1 MDQAQEHNMLPRDA
15 LRCLWM
21 DAGVVDFKLCD
32 RFFQCD
38 ECPFEARLRSQ
49 ATEPGE
55 KNGRSV
61 RQTSNGSENFKEY
74 FEKQVDSLLDPF
86 NNLDL
91 PQDRMYSSNHT
102 WFQWSREEFIVGIDH
117 CATRL
122 LGPISTIVLPEPP
135 MKTLASSP
143 CAWVVQQDG
152 AIALQTAL
160 AGTITAI
167 NEKAKENP
175 SLVTNAPY
183 TLGWIFKMRPENCSV
198 DCLLS
203 AENAQ
208 AFFHRQSAALRHD
221 IIHHFAEL
229 SANVGSTLP
238 DGGRHLQSVQDM
250 LGRRTYFSIIAPL
263 FASRPS

>member
-1 MDQAQEHNMLPRDA
+1 MLPRDA

-32 RFFQCD
+32 RFFQCN
-38 ECPFEARLRSQ
+38 ECPFDARLRSHP
-49 ATEPGE
+49 AEAGE

-61 RQTSNGSENFKEY
+61 RQTLDGNENFKEY
-74 FEKQVDSLLDPF
+74 FEKHVDILLDPF
-86 NNLDL
+86 NNLHL
-91 PQDRMYSSNHT
+91 PGDRRYSSNHI

-135 MKTLASSP
+135 VKTLASSP
-143 CAWVVQQDG
+143 CAWVVQHDG
-152 AIALQTAL
+152 AIALHAPL

-167 NEKAKENP
+167 NKKAKEDP

-183 TLGWIFKMRPENCSV
+183 TAGWILKMRPENRHV

-203 AENAQ
+203 TKSAQ
-208 AFFHRQSAALRHD
+208 SLFRCQSAVLRREL
-221 IIHHFAEL
+221 IRQFARH
-229 SANVGSTLP
+229 SANVGSTLH
-238 DGGRHLQSVQDM
+238 DGGRHLQSVQDI
-250 LGRRTYFSIIAPL
+250 LGGRKYFSIIAPL
-263 FASRPS
+263 FASQPS